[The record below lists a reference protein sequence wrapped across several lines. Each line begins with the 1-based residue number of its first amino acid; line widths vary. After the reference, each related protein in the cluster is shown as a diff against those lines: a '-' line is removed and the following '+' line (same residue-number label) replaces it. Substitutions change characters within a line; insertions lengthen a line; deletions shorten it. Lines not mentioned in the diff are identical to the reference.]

1 MTYALDVNPLVYS
14 ADSFSPFYERAR
26 AAIANIYA
34 GVDLVYLF
42 WPVALGFLRI
52 STNPRA
58 SQGPLS
64 QAVAIEA
71 ISRLIALPNVRT
83 GSENQD
89 FWAELQAVTR
99 GLVVRGKLFPDAH
112 IVTLMRIHG
121 VSTILTHDRDFRKF
135 DGVRIV
141 DPFQ

>member
-1 MTYALDVNPLVYS
+1 MTFAIDVNPMVY
-14 ADSFSPFYERAR
+14 ATDIESPFHERAR
-26 AAIANIYA
+26 LIMADMYRGGEI
-34 GVDLVYLF
+34 VYLF
-42 WPVALGFLRI
+42 WPVALGFLRLV
-52 STNPRA
+52 TQPGVLAN
-58 SQGPLS
+58 PLS
-64 QAVAIEA
+64 PGDATQA

-83 GSENQD
+83 ASENQD

-112 IVTLMRIHG
+112 IVALMRIHG

-135 DGVRIV
+135 DGIRIV